1 MNRAPGLLLTALAV
15 VAALLLSARFL
26 PIQAQEPGLAREQV
40 STHGGKAWIGREHAF
55 EVVRDGRQV
64 RLYGYDRK
72 GEPCDLDGLVV
83 QAKLLPMSAG
93 AAALPLVLERGSSAR
108 HSFLVADLGP
118 TARSA
123 TSIRFVMAGLKGAIE
138 RQVTF
143 EISLAP

>member
-72 GEPCDLDGLVV
+72 GEPRDLDGLVV
-83 QAKLLPMSAG
+83 QANLLPMSAARRRCHCSSG
-93 AAALPLVLERGSSAR
+93 ARRRGTPSWW
-108 HSFLVADLGP
+108 P
-118 TARSA
+118 TSISSA